1 MCLFFGLL
9 LFGPRLVGVLWWVF
23 EPVRWNATFATVL
36 VPILGLL
43 FLPWTTVMYVLVA
56 PGGIGGFDLLWLAL
70 AALVDISSYAGGGV
84 FGRRRRSVST

>member
-9 LFGPRLVGVLWWVF
+9 LFGPRLAGVLWWIF
-23 EPVRWNATFATVL
+23 EPVRWDATFDGVI

-56 PGGIGGFDLLWLAL
+56 PRGVNGFDYVWLGL
-70 AALVDISSYAGGGV
+70 AVLADVLSYLGGGL
-84 FGRRRRSVST
+84 FGRRRTRA